1 MVDLDILQSALLCLL
16 YLYVDN
22 SNPKYKSV
30 DLGRLSI
37 AFSDAIWCVSV
48 KRLKTCFFWRS
59 GIPSTCSASRAL
71 VKRAQEAGD
80 GTGAD
85 AGDITGV
92 GISIKGSSMKDKK
105 N

>member
-1 MVDLDILQSALLCLL
+1 ML
-16 YLYVDN
+16 
-22 SNPKYKSV
+22 
-30 DLGRLSI
+30 
-37 AFSDAIWCVSV
+37 
-48 KRLKTCFFWRS
+48 FWRS

-105 N
+105 NEKK

>member
-1 MVDLDILQSALLCLL
+1 MVCE
-16 YLYVDN
+16 
-22 SNPKYKSV
+22 
-30 DLGRLSI
+30 
-37 AFSDAIWCVSV
+37 C
-48 KRLKTCFFWRS
+48 KTTNNMLFWRS

-105 N
+105 NEKK